1 VSISG
6 TWMQRVAQDWLI
18 LELSD
23 SGIALGISTA
33 LQFLPVLLFG
43 MWGGVLVDRLDR
55 RRLLPGT
62 QAALALTLG
71 GRTPIGDAVA
81 GFVSEAWGARA
92 GLAMGGVAAFLVG
105 LPYARGLRESPG
117 GPAKTPEVR
126 SEAG

>member
-1 VSISG
+1 MSISG
-6 TWMQRVAQDWLI
+6 TWMQRVAQNRLI

-55 RRLLPGT
+55 RRLLLGT

-71 GRTPIGDAVA
+71 GSTPIGGAVA